1 MKKHHQLTA
10 GERGEFLSRAKQRK
24 GYRMISED
32 LCSLLIATLNDHPH
46 VIVPPN
52 AKDTI
57 QVKNSV
63 GEKLGVRK
71 ILTMVG
77 LGTIFLDIVRDNP
90 AIKKKVGKRAFRYII
105 STLGCV
111 RQFTNLYKTMCRC
124 TPCVGLQTLH
134 CLFQVKRGVMHRK
147 IAIDMQ
153 RQTTKARAE
162 EMARGWGDV
171 TVHPIMLDAI
181 RVGTCTC
188 WSDGDVP
195 HWEYQTLQC
204 GTCTSYSYPMHAGR
218 GGT

>member
-1 MKKHHQLTA
+1 
-10 GERGEFLSRAKQRK
+10 
-24 GYRMISED
+24 
-32 LCSLLIATLNDHPH
+32 
-46 VIVPPN
+46 
-52 AKDTI
+52 
-57 QVKNSV
+57 
-63 GEKLGVRK
+63 
-71 ILTMVG
+71 
-77 LGTIFLDIVRDNP
+77 
-90 AIKKKVGKRAFRYII
+90 
-105 STLGCV
+105 
-111 RQFTNLYKTMCRC
+111 LYKTMCRC